1 MRLRTTLVVQD
12 DIQQRTV
19 DLQLA
24 VVLDEAQFPESVHE
38 KADSR
43 GSCADHFRQSLLTD
57 PTNYGVGC
65 TFILSLWI
73 VLFVL
78 GRAWAPRCFARAVHH
93 EGPH

>member
-1 MRLRTTLVVQD
+1 MEFVEIEGFLAGGSHQASGALVVQD

-43 GSCADHFRQSLLTD
+43 TSRADHFR
-57 PTNYGVGC
+57 
-65 TFILSLWI
+65 
-73 VLFVL
+73 
-78 GRAWAPRCFARAVHH
+78 
-93 EGPH
+93 